1 MIRIYYIASEKFKD
15 VKKLLE
21 ENPYAEDSF
30 AHAGYTL
37 KDAKDY
43 GFKASGYYIYVD
55 SDETFVKKADA
66 RLKGMADIVEGKELD
81 GVKAKIDEEQSN
93 AISGFGSIFG
103 G

>member
-1 MIRIYYIASEKFKD
+1 MIRIYYIASEKLKD
-15 VKKLLE
+15 AKKILE

-30 AHAGYTL
+30 AHAGYML
-37 KDAKDY
+37 KDSKDY
-43 GFKASGYYIYVD
+43 GFKASGYYVYID
-55 SDETFVKKADA
+55 SNDAFIKKADEK
-66 RLKGMADIVEGKELD
+66 LKGIAEIVEGKEFD